1 MLTSLEAQLRWKTK
15 IIKSYLQ
22 PHDQR
27 QVLVLGLYTVSI
39 IEPPKHVGPVS
50 HLHIV
55 PGFFAPQSRGEPCA
69 EFNHIHF
76 VNLVFGYSV
85 TVLHRHSTRNNKP
98 VCDERSKRYFRFEV
112 KVGGKKTREEVCKSL
127 VHSTDILPSDST
139 TLSKKHKVKSTRK
152 EPIVKV
158 SSCKGSA

>member
-1 MLTSLEAQLRWKTK
+1 MGRIGSLIEMLTSLEAQLRWKTK
-15 IIKSYLQ
+15 IMKSYLQ

-85 TVLHRHSTRNNKP
+85 TGLHRHSTRNNKP

-112 KVGGKKTREEVCKSL
+112 KVGGKKNPEKS
-127 VHSTDILPSDST
+127 VRASSTVRISYL
-139 TLSKKHKVKSTRK
+139 
-152 EPIVKV
+152 
-158 SSCKGSA
+158 